1 MGKIIII
8 TGTPGVGKSRLVKV
22 LADRMKWLFLDI
34 GSIVREEKLYS
45 RFDMQDR
52 SYVMDEQRVNRRLAR
67 FFANNAP
74 RTMVVEAHTLGPY
87 MPKRPG
93 MRAIVVR
100 LDPVVLARRL
110 KARKWSRRKVWEN
123 VEAELIDLS
132 LYESVKLLGPNR
144 VCQIDS
150 TDMKIDEL
158 VQQVQRVLAKRRW
171 EAEEGPDWLGEYD
184 PLELQRRIH

>member
-45 RFDMQDR
+45 RFDMKDR

-74 RTMVVEAHTLGPY
+74 RKIVVEAHTLGPY
-87 MPKRPG
+87 MPK
-93 MRAIVVR
+93 
-100 LDPVVLARRL
+100 
-110 KARKWSRRKVWEN
+110 
-123 VEAELIDLS
+123 
-132 LYESVKLLGPNR
+132 
-144 VCQIDS
+144 
-150 TDMKIDEL
+150 
-158 VQQVQRVLAKRRW
+158 
-171 EAEEGPDWLGEYD
+171 
-184 PLELQRRIH
+184 